1 MDALSDVTMPSA
13 DSSFDS
19 PEECLSKKPI
29 NILSKGY
36 SLISQLKLLLDPQR
50 HGDDY
55 DYRRLADKLG
65 KTATEITYLSGTTFA
80 AQRSPTEVL
89 VTQNSVTL
97 AQLHFFF
104 TEARED
110 VISVIET
117 FLREECNCENHN
129 SIL

>member
-1 MDALSDVTMPSA
+1 M
-13 DSSFDS
+13 
-19 PEECLSKKPI
+19 
-29 NILSKGY
+29 
-36 SLISQLKLLLDPQR
+36 DPQR
-50 HGDDY
+50 HGHGY
-55 DYRRLADKLG
+55 DYRHLAEKLG

-80 AQRSPTEVL
+80 AQKSPTEVL

-104 TEARED
+104 IEVRDD